1 MSNTV
6 PFEKVQA
13 SWGILAKAHLGEGT
27 AVGLFSHR
35 PQQGR
40 VPTGETVQSIR
51 GTRAKVSGTGLSPE
65 TRVCVCVCVGH
76 TAANQTTQGRRE

>member
-1 MSNTV
+1 MSNTL

-27 AVGLFSHR
+27 AVGLFPHR
-35 PQQGR
+35 PEPGR
-40 VPTGETVQSIR
+40 APTGETVQSIK

-65 TRVCVCVCVGH
+65 TRVYVLCVCV
-76 TAANQTTQGRRE
+76 